1 MTTIA
6 SKAALVL
13 GAVLVV
19 GLAGPVAQAYDGT
32 PSGVSVGAGVDV
44 LHDGTITDA
53 YGNNIQGPP
62 GELSLAVL
70 GNVGD
75 LALGGV
81 VAGNPS
87 ILDSDGRL
95 LVGVR
100 VGVQPTF
107 GTTRVQVLG
116 ELGNHS
122 YSHVYE
128 GFFSTSTPDSFSTPY
143 IGAVVGITRGV
154 VKDGVFE
161 FGGAFIVRHDLER
174 QNFVHTEGNPFGGE
188 APPPTTLTV
197 GGTMIGASFTLGFRL
212 DRANVAAARHRPV
225 IDP

>member
-81 VAGNPS
+81 VAGSPS

-107 GTTRVQVLG
+107 GTTRCRCSG
-116 ELGNHS
+116 SWGTTAIA
-122 YSHVYE
+122 
-128 GFFSTSTPDSFSTPY
+128 TSTRGSSRRPRPTRSAPRISGPLS
-143 IGAVVGITRGV
+143 GSPAVW
-154 VKDGVFE
+154 
-161 FGGAFIVRHDLER
+161 
-174 QNFVHTEGNPFGGE
+174 
-188 APPPTTLTV
+188 
-197 GGTMIGASFTLGFRL
+197 
-212 DRANVAAARHRPV
+212 
-225 IDP
+225 